1 MSSLMGGLEFVR
13 TYIDDLLI
21 LTKETYKDHLKSLE
35 IVLERLSKAGLKV
48 NATKSFF
55 ARHELA
61 YLGFWLSREGIK
73 PIPKKIDAIM
83 KIAPPQTKKE
93 LRHFIGMIN
102 YYRDMWQK
110 RSELLAPLASLTSK
124 KVKWNWTK
132 ECQTNFDKMKEV
144 LSREVLLS
152 YPDFNKTFHIHTDA
166 SHTQLGSVI
175 SQDNKPIAFFSRK
188 LNEAQTRY
196 TTTERELLSIV

>member
-1 MSSLMGGLEFVR
+1 
-13 TYIDDLLI
+13 
-21 LTKETYKDHLKSLE
+21 
-35 IVLERLSKAGLKV
+35 
-48 NATKSFF
+48 
-55 ARHELA
+55 
-61 YLGFWLSREGIK
+61 
-73 PIPKKIDAIM
+73 M
-83 KIAPPQTKKE
+83 KIAPHQTKKE

-124 KVKWNWTK
+124 KVKWDWTK

-175 SQDNKPIAFFSRK
+175 SQDNKPIAFFSRN
-188 LNEAQTRY
+188 LNEVQTGY
-196 TTTERELLSIV
+196 STTERQRLSIVQTLKELGTILLKNEASSSYKS